1 MFDYAKLLIKYEIL
15 KREDKKNLTKI
26 ERFEN
31 ENKVLR
37 QCLLSEEKRTS
48 TFRRCYR
55 NKLNEI
61 EDLTNDYFKSQKEIE
76 LLNKKLKRVEKND
89 KN

>member
-15 KREDKKNLTKI
+15 KREDKKNLTKL
-26 ERFEN
+26 ERLEN

-48 TFRRCYR
+48 TFRRSYR
-55 NKLNEI
+55 NKLNQH
-61 EDLTNDYFKSQKEIE
+61 EDLTNEYFKLQKEV
-76 LLNKKLKRVEKND
+76 NKLERKLKKYE
-89 KN
+89 

>member
-15 KREDKKNLTKI
+15 KREDKKNLTKL
-26 ERFEN
+26 ERLEN

-48 TFRRCYR
+48 TFRRSYR
-55 NKLNEI
+55 NKLNQH
-61 EDLTNDYFKSQKEIE
+61 EDLTNEYFKLQKEV
-76 LLNKKLKRVEKND
+76 KKLERKLKKYE
-89 KN
+89 